1 VGAQRAEGSGAG
13 VRRLAL
19 AHAGVEEEEPLLRDS
34 DSGRYGEVIERLV
47 VEAESVGDEH
57 RRAKWEGLNVR
68 SL

>member
-1 VGAQRAEGSGAG
+1 
-13 VRRLAL
+13 
-19 AHAGVEEEEPLLRDS
+19 LLRDS